1 MQCACHDFPIHNS
14 ISICIQTWASILL
27 LEHLQ
32 QCSACDPA
40 LEILDEVQ
48 QSNPVDSLEDCS
60 DPGKMHSC
68 LDKYSQIIFI
78 HCSLFLIGKIV
89 LIGLG
94 GLLLGSRFPPI
105 CSPSFSFMGA
115 VGKK

>member
-1 MQCACHDFPIHNS
+1 MQCAWYECVPAITFPFTTLSQFAFKPGH
-14 ISICIQTWASILL
+14 QILL

-32 QCSACDPA
+32 QCSACDTA

-60 DPGKMHSC
+60 DPGKMHSF
-68 LDKYSQIIFI
+68 LDEYSQIIFI

-89 LIGLG
+89 
-94 GLLLGSRFPPI
+94 
-105 CSPSFSFMGA
+105 
-115 VGKK
+115 

>member
-89 LIGLG
+89 
-94 GLLLGSRFPPI
+94 
-105 CSPSFSFMGA
+105 
-115 VGKK
+115 